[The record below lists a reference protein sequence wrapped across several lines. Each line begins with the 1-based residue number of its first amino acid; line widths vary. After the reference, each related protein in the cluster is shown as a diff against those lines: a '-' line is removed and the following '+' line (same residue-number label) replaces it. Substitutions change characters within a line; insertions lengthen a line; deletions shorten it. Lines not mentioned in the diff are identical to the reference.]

1 MGSLEK
7 VEIAKNNG
15 CDEVILYKEKVLE
28 AVLDYTNGSGV
39 DVVYDGVGKST
50 ALQSL
55 DCLAPLG
62 MLVIF
67 GNSSG
72 NAPAI
77 DPSLLASKGSLFLTR
92 PTLMTYNAKWD
103 DMVASAYRVFEM
115 LKNNIIKSNIGAEYL
130 LSNIVEV
137 HKSLEVEQQKDQL
150 F

>member
-1 MGSLEK
+1 MAVMKLSYTKKK
-7 VEIAKNNG
+7 VFK
-15 CDEVILYKEKVLE
+15 E

-103 DMVASAYRVFEM
+103 DMIGSANRVFEM

-137 HKSLEVEQQKDQL
+137 HKALESRATKGSIVLKNDH
-150 F
+150 